1 MASVLLVL
9 DLVSETSDKSVFNRV
24 YVSLVASLVMSF
36 GSYKGGKHMWGISK
50 GGIYFS
56 MGDFVYKADN
66 LIFKLSVGHGY
77 AQNR

>member
-1 MASVLLVL
+1 MASVSLVL
-9 DLVSETSDKSVFNRV
+9 DLVSKTSDKSMFNRV
-24 YVSLVASLVMSF
+24 YVSLVASLIVLF
-36 GSYKGGKHMWGISK
+36 GSYKGGKHMRGISK